1 MSRSQACVNPV
12 REGVTETAV
21 FGGMLVGD
29 YGEQRSTPQPGQPLY
44 LVLADLSLALK
55 PFASNEKL
63 TLLDYGCGVSPYR
76 HLFPNSIYR
85 RADAMDADDLD
96 YRIGE
101 DQSIPEKP
109 ETFDLILSTQVLEHV
124 PEPQLYLAECHRLLR
139 RGGRLI
145 LSTHGTFEEH
155 GMPYDFRRWTV
166 EGLKNELVAAG
177 FDIVEY
183 YRLTTD
189 GRAAAFLFEQYGGWM
204 LRTQRSLWQLA
215 LWYLRRVITKRSAW
229 FHRWCDSTF
238 AASRVVDA
246 SEPGHTLTIG
256 LLSVCVKRS

>member
-12 REGVTETAV
+12 LGVTETAV

-101 DQSIPEKP
+101 RSIHSREAG
-109 ETFDLILSTQVLEHV
+109 DLRSHPVDAGGGTY

-155 GMPYDFRRWTV
+155 GMPYVFRRWTV
-166 EGLKNELVAAG
+166 EGQKRTG
-177 FDIVEY
+177 SG
-183 YRLTTD
+183 RLRHRRVLPPDD
-189 GRAAAFLFEQYGGWM
+189 GRKSGGVS
-204 LRTQRSLWQLA
+204 LRA
-215 LWYLRRVITKRSAW
+215 IRR
-229 FHRWCDSTF
+229 
-238 AASRVVDA
+238 VDA
-246 SEPGHTLTIG
+246 SCTAKPVAFSPL
-256 LLSVCVKRS
+256 VAFVV